1 MSGASV
7 FISYRR
13 SNGSELAEVMRAYL
27 EAIGFDVFM
36 DGRAARSGHFDEALL
51 GAIKSHQNFLLI
63 CSPGCFDGCTDNAD
77 DWLRREIRS
86 ALACHRNIVP
96 VEMPGFVWPKDGDLP
111 LDIQDIRRHGAF
123 KYVHDH
129 WVDTQP
135 KFLTHFRRGGFWRE
149 TFSDWFLLAAIG
161 MLLLSLSADLF
172 VSPSAESWRSP
183 MTWRADEIRANFVT
197 SIEGLFAL
205 LAVGCGVVSI
215 IRSRGKERFCWVS
228 LGVTVLGS
236 ILVALSIS

>member
-1 MSGASV
+1 
-7 FISYRR
+7 
-13 SNGSELAEVMRAYL
+13 
-27 EAIGFDVFM
+27 
-36 DGRAARSGHFDEALL
+36 
-51 GAIKSHQNFLLI
+51 
-63 CSPGCFDGCTDNAD
+63 
-77 DWLRREIRS
+77 
-86 ALACHRNIVP
+86 
-96 VEMPGFVWPKDGDLP
+96 
-111 LDIQDIRRHGAF
+111 
-123 KYVHDH
+123 
-129 WVDTQP
+129 
-135 KFLTHFRRGGFWRE
+135 
-149 TFSDWFLLAAIG
+149 